1 MDSTACGVFGM
12 KMGILEKWIFINERK
27 WGFQREEFSG
37 IVAKL

>member
-1 MDSTACGVFGM
+1 MDSTACGVFVM

-27 WGFQREEFSG
+27 WGSQREEFNG